1 MGVHLLVGLYRESSP
16 LRAAEL
22 RTCLA
27 RNLAHDALVRV
38 HGFVEDV
45 EDAAHIESLR
55 RDDLLGHAK
64 MTLVPHGRRVA
75 FGDLFDYAAR
85 ALPGEDVVIAN
96 ADICFDESL
105 RRLEGVDL
113 AGRMLALSRWDL
125 EHDGGLRLFAAPYS
139 QDAWIFRAPL
149 PAGID
154 ASWCLGVPGCDS
166 RLAAE
171 AERVGLLVSNP
182 AFDVR
187 AVHLHQSAVRRYT
200 ARDRLAGAHRYVP
213 LGSLEDV
220 PAPLTSPPPDFPWGT
235 AAAMVGTVALWG
247 LFA

>member
-1 MGVHLLVGLYRESSP
+1 MGVHLLVGLYRDP
-16 LRAAEL
+16 DPVRAAEL
-22 RTCLA
+22 REALA
-27 RNLAHDALVRV
+27 RNVALDAVERV
-38 HGFVEDV
+38 HGFVEGAH
-45 EDAAHIESLR
+45 DAERIEALR
-55 RDDLLGHAK
+55 ADPLLGHPK
-64 MTLVPHGRRVA
+64 VTLVPHGRRVT

-85 ALPGEDVVIAN
+85 VLLGETVAVVN
-96 ADICFDESL
+96 ADICFDDSL

-125 EHDGGLRLFAAPYS
+125 ERDGGLRLFMAPYS

-149 PAGID
+149 PAGLD
-154 ASWCLGVPGCDS
+154 ASWPLGVPGCDS

-171 AERVGLLVSNP
+171 AERVGLIVTNP

-200 ARDRLAGAHRYVP
+200 ARDRLAGEHRYVP
-213 LGSLEDV
+213 LGSLGDV

-235 AAAMVGTVALWG
+235 AAVIGTVALWG